1 MNQEAPKIQEK
12 STVKDQNQLK
22 KKKKNLKKQRSFTKW
37 ERIF

>member
-12 STVKDQNQLK
+12 STEKDQNKLK
-22 KKKKNLKKQRSFTKW
+22 EKKNLKKQRSFTKW